1 VTPGYYK
8 LPEKTAE
15 LLEGGWLHSGDAG
28 YIDEMATWW
37 SSTGWRM

>member
-28 YIDEMATWW
+28 YIDDNGHLVVIDRSPM
-37 SSTGWRM
+37 